1 MSGQWRTNLTMVRS
15 EVPQSDSLVHGAG
28 EESVISRVHGE
39 GDNLLVVATK
49 VADVLVFLEGHV
61 PTNIEDC
68 FLYFFLQKMEKIINR
83 TKMQLNALKS

>member
-1 MSGQWRTNLTMVRS
+1 MVRS

-39 GDNLLVVATK
+39 GDNLLVVAAK

-61 PTNIEDC
+61 P
-68 FLYFFLQKMEKIINR
+68 
-83 TKMQLNALKS
+83 A

>member
-1 MSGQWRTNLTMVRS
+1 MVRS

-61 PTNIEDC
+61 PTNIEDY